1 MLKSPKDGKSGM
13 PQRQTPMWESRSPSG
28 GAFATSKLRL
38 ASGAHPNPTRSI
50 RFSLVGAIDLCSFWV
65 APGLNRLE
73 QAMISRAEQR
83 VLRAILRMP
92 DRRYTEER
100 KEPVLHDI
108 YARIRLC
115 TVDHISI
122 IFASLK
128 MFSSSAYLLA
138 LPFVASA
145 LADQACPRIP
155 GIQIYATTPNEGL
168 SDGRFTSCE
177 NGFDSPK
184 VRAGNA
190 SSYDWWYFDAI
201 GTDGV
206 SSLAVTYFV
215 EARQSGFTVTEN
227 FTNQDFVQISGT
239 FPNGTAFSDFLFAD
253 NAMVSAMGDGSSGL
267 WNGTGASWA
276 GSPDLS
282 NYLITLAGSHRGYEG
297 TFSMHSVAP
306 PHYPCSPK
314 RANETMEVLPGVGWA
329 NSIPDAD
336 VTVNMTVHGSTLSFI
351 GTGYHD
357 KVPTTPPCNWGVIP
371 FTDAVG
377 GWYWGHARM
386 GPYSLVWLDSL
397 TPSKDE
403 HTSGYVAYQG
413 QILHAECN
421 KMTVRPTGP
430 DVHFPPRGDDS
441 LPEGFT
447 IEVDLGGELGVL
459 KAELASNLATL
470 AKPGYGRWIG
480 TVNGTVGGLSY
491 AGVAGYEMFNFF

>member
-1 MLKSPKDGKSGM
+1 MVS
-13 PQRQTPMWESRSPSG
+13 
-28 GAFATSKLRL
+28 F
-38 ASGAHPNPTRSI
+38 PT
-50 RFSLVGAIDLCSFWV
+50 
-65 APGLNRLE
+65 
-73 QAMISRAEQR
+73 
-83 VLRAILRMP
+83 
-92 DRRYTEER
+92 
-100 KEPVLHDI
+100 
-108 YARIRLC
+108 
-115 TVDHISI
+115 
-122 IFASLK
+122 
-128 MFSSSAYLLA
+128 YLLA
-138 LPFVASA
+138 LPLV
-145 LADQACPRIP
+145 LGPTIADQACPRIP
-155 GIQIYATTPNEGL
+155 GIQIYATTPDEGL
-168 SDGRFTSCE
+168 SDVRLTSCD

-184 VRAGNA
+184 VQAGNA

-206 SSLAVTYFV
+206 SSLAVAYFV
-215 EARQSGFTVTEN
+215 EANKTGFAVTEN

-239 FPNGTAFSDFLFAD
+239 FPNGTTFADFLYAD
-253 NAMVSAMGDGSSGL
+253 NAIVSAMGDGSSGL

-282 NYLITLAGSHRGYEG
+282 DYLITLDANHLGYGG
-297 TFSMHSVAP
+297 TLSMHSVAP
-306 PHYPCSPK
+306 PHYPCTPK
-314 RANETMEVLPGVGWA
+314 RPNEIMEVLPGVGWA

-357 KVPTTPPCNWGVIP
+357 KNWGVIP

-377 GWYWGHARM
+377 AWYWGHARM

-403 HTSGYVAYQG
+403 HASGYVAYQG

-421 KMTVRPTGP
+421 NMKVRPTGP
-430 DVHFPPRGDDS
+430 NVHFPPQGNDS
-441 LPEGFT
+441 LPEGFI
-447 IEVDLGGELGVL
+447 IEVDLGGELGTL

-491 AGVAGYEMFNFF
+491 EGVPGYEMFNFF